1 MLSPKSKRINI
12 NKKHITLEEND
23 SIINNINKNSIIFFW
38 YNNYLQKLYI
48 LSKEYYK
55 GIILTI
61 YDIYKNEN
69 LNSEI
74 NESNNFNIIN
84 LREISLD
91 YFKKENKVKFINNLT
106 KSFTFLK
113 YDQQKSIIIFSNHR
127 NNSIVFYSNFTDNY
141 SIILPSFP
149 CSIISISSNEIIT
162 GHIDGF
168 IFHWLIIINDKR
180 INLSF
185 IKKANV
191 SNEPVLSIST
201 DIENKI
207 ILIGNNK
214 DCSVSIR
221 NISNFELISNICLN
235 TYNNYYNYL
244 IIYQKINRFN
254 YFTYII
260 TYDMEKFNL
269 HCYTVN
275 GIRVCEKLE
284 NICNTFFIFLNG
296 NILTYSY
303 SYKGFIV
310 CKGENL
316 NKLLLIKKLDFERDV
331 LYFEFDEEK
340 NIIYYIYQNNNI
352 NIIDH
357 LSLTNEDKEEI
368 YKEEYFFEIKN
379 NNKRDIWNDIHD
391 NDIFNDSNYKN
402 ITCHSENT
410 QSSSV
415 EI

>member
-1 MLSPKSKRINI
+1 
-12 NKKHITLEEND
+12 
-23 SIINNINKNSIIFFW
+23 
-38 YNNYLQKLYI
+38 
-48 LSKEYYK
+48 
-55 GIILTI
+55 
-61 YDIYKNEN
+61 
-69 LNSEI
+69 
-74 NESNNFNIIN
+74 
-84 LREISLD
+84 
-91 YFKKENKVKFINNLT
+91 
-106 KSFTFLK
+106 
-113 YDQQKSIIIFSNHR
+113 
-127 NNSIVFYSNFTDNY
+127 
-141 SIILPSFP
+141 
-149 CSIISISSNEIIT
+149 
-162 GHIDGF
+162 
-168 IFHWLIIINDKR
+168 
-180 INLSF
+180 
-185 IKKANV
+185 
-191 SNEPVLSIST
+191 
-201 DIENKI
+201 
-207 ILIGNNK
+207 
-214 DCSVSIR
+214 
-221 NISNFELISNICLN
+221 
-235 TYNNYYNYL
+235 
-244 IIYQKINRFN
+244 
-254 YFTYII
+254 
-260 TYDMEKFNL
+260 MEKYNL
-269 HCYTVN
+269 HCYTIN
-275 GIRVCEKLE
+275 GIRVCKHLE
-284 NICNTFFIFLNG
+284 NICKSFYILNNG